1 MRRCN
6 NYIEF
11 ATNIINWKIYCHD
24 HSSLS
29 NIIKIANERHYMTTS
44 AGARIENMN
53 DRLNVTMKSD
63 LAGL

>member
-1 MRRCN
+1 MHRCN

-11 ATNIINWKIYCHD
+11 AT
-24 HSSLS
+24 

-44 AGARIENMN
+44 DGARIENMN
-53 DRLNVTMKSD
+53 DRLIVTMKSD